1 MWKYPKYPKNPKYP
15 RSFSDGNSGMNGVTG
30 ERIKEKVALV
40 TLVILEDGWYKDVL

>member
-15 RSFSDGNSGMNGVTG
+15 RSFSENSVVNG

-40 TLVILEDGWYKDVL
+40 ILVILADGWYKDVL